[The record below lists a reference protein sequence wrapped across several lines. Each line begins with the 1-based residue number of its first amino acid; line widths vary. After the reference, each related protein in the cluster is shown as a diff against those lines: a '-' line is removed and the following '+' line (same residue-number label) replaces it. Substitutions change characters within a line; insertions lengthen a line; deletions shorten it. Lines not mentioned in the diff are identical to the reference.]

1 MADKKISQLSNAS
14 TPLAG
19 TEVVP
24 VVQSGSTVKV
34 SISDL
39 TAGRTVPVSGVSFAA
54 SANLPGM
61 TSETLDD
68 YEEGTY
74 TPAWT
79 ASSVN
84 PVLGNG
90 TLLAKY
96 VIVGGLCNIQIS
108 LTMGSTTTFGTGEWS
123 FSLPIA
129 SAAASTGQV
138 WALDSGT
145 AYFIGICL
153 VNAGVSTLTIFSN
166 SAGSGWSPS
175 QPFTWA
181 ANDQI
186 ELSLTY
192 QV

>member
-1 MADKKISQLSNAS
+1 MADKKISQLSSAS
-14 TPLAG
+14 TPLTG

-24 VVQSGSTVKV
+24 VVQSGSTLKV
-34 SISDL
+34 SINDL
-39 TAGRTVPVSGVSFAA
+39 TAGRTVPVGGVSFAA

-68 YEEGTY
+68 YEEGAY

-79 ASSVN
+79 AASVN

-90 TLLAKY
+90 SLSAKY

-108 LTMGSTTTFGTGEWS
+108 LTIGSTTTFGTGEWA
-123 FSLPIA
+123 FSLPVA
-129 SAAASTGQV
+129 SAAASTGQAC
-138 WALDSGT
+138 ALDSGT
-145 AYFIGICL
+145 AFFIGACKIDSGGTVL
-153 VNAGVSTLTIFSN
+153 GVFSNNAGT
-166 SAGSGWSPS
+166 GWSPS

-181 ANDQI
+181 ANDRI